1 MSTVQLLLETD
12 HWKMYKQHLRQKI
25 IEYKMCIK
33 LQAAF
38 FIVCNIHIINI
49 FIWYEYHYMPILANV
64 TPYSSALAD
73 EKRQWQEV

>member
-1 MSTVQLLLETD
+1 
-12 HWKMYKQHLRQKI
+12 
-25 IEYKMCIK
+25 MCIK

-64 TPYSSALAD
+64 TPYSAALAD
-73 EKRQWQEV
+73 EKRQ